1 MSEEQAKE
9 IIRLLNIT
17 ANNTSKIGV
26 DHSKELNTI
35 KNTLAKIIDN
45 QMRISDN
52 IVHLNSLIKSDDS
65 N

>member
-35 KNTLAKIIDN
+35 KNTLAKIINN
-45 QMRISDN
+45 QMSISNNISDLSK
-52 IVHLNSLIKSDDS
+52 IIESDDS

>member
-9 IIRLLNIT
+9 IIRLLKIT

-26 DHSKELNTI
+26 DHSLELKNI

-45 QMRISDN
+45 QMSISNN
-52 IVHLNSLIKSDDS
+52 ISHLSKIIASDDS

>member
-1 MSEEQAKE
+1 MNEAQAKE

-26 DHSKELNTI
+26 YHSLELKNI

-45 QMRISDN
+45 QMSISNNISDLSK
-52 IVHLNSLIKSDDS
+52 IIESDDS

>member
-52 IVHLNSLIKSDDS
+52 IVHLNSLIKSDD
-65 N
+65 NN